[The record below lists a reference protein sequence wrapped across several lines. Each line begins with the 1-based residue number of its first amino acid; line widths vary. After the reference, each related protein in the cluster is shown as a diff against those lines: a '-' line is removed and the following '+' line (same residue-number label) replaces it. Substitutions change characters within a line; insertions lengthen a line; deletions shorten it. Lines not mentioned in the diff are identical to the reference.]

1 MKHLTSL
8 ISKLPKFP
16 KKKVSIGWYAVPA
29 PHWYHPPPKGT
40 NNRLARCVHLTW
52 QWERHVHMK
61 SFGSFKQFGEQNLS
75 MMNTL
80 DLLVTWGH
88 EVVISLIQYLSFVLK
103 LFGSHRHGHSGCSS
117 HFFGS
122 DTEKHVPCSICFWW
136 IMSSQVV
143 KSLHLFTRV
152 KGWWPNFL
160 DRVAAP
166 RLCRGHEYCDKEHP
180 VVPAVIG

>member
-1 MKHLTSL
+1 MIRRSGTSL
-8 ISKLPKFP
+8 IPPSTKGYKQ
-16 KKKVSIGWYAVPA
+16 SIGSVCS
-29 PHWYHPPPKGT
+29 PHMAMRETCPHEKLWVFQTVWWAKLKHDEYI
-40 NNRLARCVHLTW
+40 R
-52 QWERHVHMK
+52 
-61 SFGSFKQFGEQNLS
+61 
-75 MMNTL
+75 L

-136 IMSSQVV
+136 IMLSQVV

-152 KGWWPNFL
+152 NGWWPNFL